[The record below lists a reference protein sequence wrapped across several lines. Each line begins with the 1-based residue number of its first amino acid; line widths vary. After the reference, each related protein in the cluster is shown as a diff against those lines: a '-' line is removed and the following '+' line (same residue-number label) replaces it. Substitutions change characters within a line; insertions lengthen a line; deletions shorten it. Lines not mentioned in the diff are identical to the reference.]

1 MGREIKFRIRDKKD
15 MLFFDDLREMDFSDY
30 CDFNKLMD
38 RILPLMQYTW
48 LKDKH
53 WKEIYE
59 GDIYEFNSFYR
70 TNIWNWEEVINTNF
84 VGEIIFHSW
93 WFSWKIIKC
102 SWDKIDWMYAEAHKY
117 WQNEKIWS
125 VLFLN
130 IDPPNYTFQDNIIW
144 NIYENPDLLPKTE
157 DE

>member
-1 MGREIKFRIRDKKD
+1 MEREIKFRIRDKKD

-59 GDIYEFNSFYR
+59 GDILYR
-70 TNIWNWEEVINTNF
+70 LHFGEYVWIWNVEYTDRLWRYRVHINNTIYFDVSNETDR
-84 VGEIIFHSW
+84 EI
-93 WFSWKIIKC
+93 K
-102 SWDKIDWMYAEAHKY
+102 
-117 WQNEKIWS
+117 
-125 VLFLN
+125 
-130 IDPPNYTFQDNIIW
+130 W
-144 NIYENPDLLPKTE
+144 NIYENPDLLSKSE
-157 DE
+157 DETI